1 MSLAI
6 KHKVC
11 TLYYAINMCSIIIY
25 SVSGKL
31 LFSHETNFIVNDSAV
46 QEFHY
51 LNPKVNTFRSQVR
64 LPTPTTIESIRSMTA
79 NEGKMTYNN
88 YKWNVIK
95 FIKLSDLT

>member
-1 MSLAI
+1 M

-11 TLYYAINMCSIIIY
+11 TLYNAINMCSIIIY

-51 LNPKVNTFRSQVR
+51 TNPKVNTVRSQLR

-79 NEGKMTYNN
+79 NGGKITCNN
-88 YKWNVIK
+88 YQLNVIK
-95 FIKLSDLT
+95 LFYIKLSDLT

>member
-1 MSLAI
+1 MSLTI
-6 KHKVC
+6 KCKVC
-11 TLYYAINMCSIIIY
+11 TLCYAINMCSIIIY

-51 LNPKVNTFRSQVR
+51 TNPKVNTFRSQLR
-64 LPTPTTIESIRSMTA
+64 LPTPTTIESLRNMIT
-79 NEGKMTYNN
+79 NEGKMTSND

-95 FIKLSDLT
+95 